1 MTADLRDQWL
11 QRLVGDWTFE
21 SEMSP
26 TPGAPAGTYRGTE
39 RVHSLGGAGV
49 VCETE
54 WHIPGGETQ
63 LSRMTLGWDTE
74 KGRFV
79 GTVVGATSHTWIYD
93 GEMDPDGTRLLL
105 ETDGPSYEDEGTTT
119 RYVDTIELLGDDERV
134 LRSTFLGS
142 DGGWHEFMVTR
153 YRRA

>member
-26 TPGAPAGTYRGTE
+26 TPGAPAGKYRGRE
-39 RVHSLGGAGV
+39 RVRSLGDAGV

-54 WHIPGGETQ
+54 WHIPDGETQ

-74 KGRFV
+74 KGGYTPVSLDVLTLDGAEATEVTAFV
-79 GTVVGATSHTWIYD
+79 TPFIMPHILPKYTDSRNVGSMKA
-93 GEMDPDGTRLLL
+93 
-105 ETDGPSYEDEGTTT
+105 
-119 RYVDTIELLGDDERV
+119 
-134 LRSTFLGS
+134 
-142 DGGWHEFMVTR
+142 
-153 YRRA
+153 RA